1 MKQTVTLQKLL
12 SEETIEKLDH
22 AMLKG
27 NMEELKKELKKLF
40 TYKKIF
46 NLHDDH
52 LAELA
57 DFIIMLFHT
66 KTAERQKMAHDT
78 ETYVRMRIAR
88 YQQKKENLMREIQW
102 AKATGNLS
110 DMDILD
116 LNYRFWIYE
125 SGYEYSRVCM
135 YRMICRIAQDTQT
148 DEVKPV

>member
-57 DFIIMLFHT
+57 DFIIML
-66 KTAERQKMAHDT
+66 
-78 ETYVRMRIAR
+78 
-88 YQQKKENLMREIQW
+88 
-102 AKATGNLS
+102 
-110 DMDILD
+110 
-116 LNYRFWIYE
+116 
-125 SGYEYSRVCM
+125 
-135 YRMICRIAQDTQT
+135 
-148 DEVKPV
+148 